1 MTDRVAKPVVEPIT
15 EPVEKPLVA
24 PITEPV
30 EKPGARLVAEPVV
43 EHVVRPVAES
53 VVESAAQ
60 PVVPSV
66 APAARPVAEPVAG
79 PVVKLGVRPVAEPVA
94 EPVVRPGV
102 DSVAEPVAEPVVRP
116 GVDSVAQPVVER
128 VMRPVGDSVVQPV
141 VGPATEHVVRPV
153 VKPVGDVVGAE
164 VGGAVEVRPEVPAL
178 PVVPDLPASLP
189 LQPQTGPV
197 ASAPRAQPQQR
208 PGGANLATSSG
219 HSSTPKA
226 RTAQGVTAS
235 SAAAHGPRYIGAT
248 SGTGGAAVHVRP
260 HRSPRAG
267 LVAPLAPIPAHQG
280 PAGGPDGMLGDHAA
294 ADSGTS
300 RHGDAH
306 AVTVP
311 ERAPSRLVPGAAARA
326 AALGA
331 RDRHQAV
338 PVFPG

>member
-1 MTDRVAKPVVEPIT
+1 MTDRVAKPV
-15 EPVEKPLVA
+15 VA

-102 DSVAEPVAEPVVRP
+102 DSVA
-116 GVDSVAQPVVER
+116 QPVVER
-128 VMRPVGDSVVQPV
+128 VMRPVGESVVQPV

-164 VGGAVEVRPEVPAL
+164 VGGAVEVRPEVSAL

-197 ASAPRAQPQQR
+197 ASAPQAQPQQR
-208 PGGANLATSSG
+208 PGGANLTTSGG
-219 HSSTPKA
+219 HSGTPKA
-226 RTAQGVTAS
+226 RTTQGVTAS

-248 SGTGGAAVHVRP
+248 SGTGGSAVHVRP

-331 RDRHQAV
+331 RDRHQTV